1 MAKTDNLDNDEVYD
15 AIKNP
20 LERPLEVANDYNKR
34 SEIGTSKSIDK
45 ISKLEGD
52 SSQGKIKSETDEL
65 VLSAIMVEL
74 SSNSATHSLAED
86 KVDTDPAEMR
96 REEPLNKKNKKMNAM
111 LNTDFKSTVS
121 TTRGYKAS

>member
-1 MAKTDNLDNDEVYD
+1 MAETDNLDNDEVND
-15 AIKNP
+15 TTKNP

-74 SSNSATHSLAED
+74 SSNSATHFLLKD
-86 KVDTDPAEMR
+86 KVDTDPAKDAESGAS
-96 REEPLNKKNKKMNAM
+96 KKSMDVKLINEDIDN
-111 LNTDFKSTVS
+111 NHNNE
-121 TTRGYKAS
+121 Y

>member
-65 VLSAIMVEL
+65 VLSAIMVDF
-74 SSNSATHSLAED
+74 SSNSATHFLLKD
-86 KVDTDPAEMR
+86 KVDTVPAKDAESR
-96 REEPLNKKNKKMNAM
+96 VA
-111 LNTDFKSTVS
+111 KSMDAKPINEDIDNNHNNE
-121 TTRGYKAS
+121 Y

>member
-74 SSNSATHSLAED
+74 SSNSATHFLLKD
-86 KVDTDPAEMR
+86 KVETPWLTLLHNTFQISNR
-96 REEPLNKKNKKMNAM
+96 VKK
-111 LNTDFKSTVS
+111 LRHITGFIQF
-121 TTRGYKAS
+121 